1 MNDKWDNVD
10 ANLIDTPQKSRGSV
24 HYTTSTLIAN
34 DKLRRTINAEVG
46 I

>member
-10 ANLIDTPQKSRGSV
+10 ASLIDTPQKSRGSV
-24 HYTTSTLIAN
+24 HYASTLIAN
-34 DKLRRTINAEVG
+34 DKLRRIVNAEVG